1 MTMKWSVLIT
11 AVLCSLSLSACSD
24 RESLSPKDPAWD
36 RDVCHRCQMMI
47 SDRNYSAQV
56 INPAKGE
63 HYFFDDLGCALNWLQ
78 ETKPVWKNEALIY
91 ANDARSGKWVDVRQG
106 IIAVQ
111 FVTPMSYGMG
121 VFSKDTKMPEDK
133 TVLTFEQAIERAV
146 SVKHSKMQHNARCLS
161 TLASLRSRWFWGYT
175 IIIFGFIALIFSS
188 GVTDSRVMG
197 FTGLTRLLVIFIQAC
212 NLVLPV
218 FILVSTVR
226 TLVKERETNVFE
238 YLLSYP
244 ISLGDYYWG
253 KAACAVITTMVPLA
267 AALAG
272 AALWSCFM
280 GQTASVGLIA
290 LYTALLL
297 ASSLFFIGLS
307 FLISSVVRTQE
318 AGLTCAL
325 LIWLTLIAL
334 LDVAFSYQTAGS

>member
-1 MTMKWSVLIT
+1 MTDKALARDMSGEGLISLVTCSVAEQQSVFGNRAADGL
-11 AVLCSLSLSACSD
+11 
-24 RESLSPKDPAWD
+24 
-36 RDVCHRCQMMI
+36 
-47 SDRNYSAQV
+47 
-56 INPAKGE
+56 
-63 HYFFDDLGCALNWLQ
+63 DLGLGGSGCLGALHGDG
-78 ETKPVWKNEALIY
+78 E
-91 ANDARSGKWVDVRQG
+91 RGRQMQNFG
-106 IIAVQ
+106 II
-111 FVTPMSYGMG
+111 F
-121 VFSKDTKMPEDK
+121 
-133 TVLTFEQAIERAV
+133 R
-146 SVKHSKMQHNARCLS
+146 LS

-297 ASSLFFIGLS
+297 A
-307 FLISSVVRTQE
+307 
-318 AGLTCAL
+318 
-325 LIWLTLIAL
+325 
-334 LDVAFSYQTAGS
+334 

>member
-47 SDRNYSAQV
+47 SERNYSAQV

-121 VFSKDTKMPEDK
+121 VFSKDTKMPADK

-146 SVKHSKMQHNARCLS
+146 SVKHSKMQHNAR
-161 TLASLRSRWFWGYT
+161 
-175 IIIFGFIALIFSS
+175 
-188 GVTDSRVMG
+188 
-197 FTGLTRLLVIFIQAC
+197 
-212 NLVLPV
+212 
-218 FILVSTVR
+218 
-226 TLVKERETNVFE
+226 
-238 YLLSYP
+238 
-244 ISLGDYYWG
+244 
-253 KAACAVITTMVPLA
+253 
-267 AALAG
+267 
-272 AALWSCFM
+272 
-280 GQTASVGLIA
+280 
-290 LYTALLL
+290 
-297 ASSLFFIGLS
+297 
-307 FLISSVVRTQE
+307 
-318 AGLTCAL
+318 
-325 LIWLTLIAL
+325 
-334 LDVAFSYQTAGS
+334 